1 MEKLLKI
8 IRLSNHSWF
17 RFVWDGYVL
26 DVDPGYS
33 GPFDSGLL
41 KIIDVDGK
49 SDAILVSHH
58 HFDHVQLDA
67 LRHLMKKETQV
78 YAPAICEEVI
88 PFPYHV
94 IGYGSEIKV
103 GPLTLQAVPAYNTPM
118 GHSTRKAHVPGEGNG
133 YVFSFNGF
141 RFYFA
146 GDTDIIPEMSRLGK
160 IDLALLPMGGT
171 YTMDAEEA
179 GEALIPIKPKWVIPM
194 HELGKPRNALME
206 KANKLGI
213 EVKILEVGQ
222 STII

>member
-41 KIIDVDGK
+41 KIIEVDGK

-194 HELGKPRNALME
+194 HQADNSMTLFQSKIHDLGLHCIVLNPGE
-206 KANKLGI
+206 SFQI
-213 EVKILEVGQ
+213 
-222 STII
+222 